1 MKDKGLYEEL
11 SMVCY
16 PRLNSKVVSGKID
29 EELKKMV
36 DIIQDFRLSLSKR
49 KDIEEDD

>member
-16 PRLNSKVVSGKID
+16 PRLNSKIISGSID
-29 EELKKMV
+29 NELKKMV

-49 KDIEEDD
+49 KDVEEE